1 MNLKNMLKRLT
12 FNYTKVEGSN
22 VYKLFSIVAL
32 SVEELKELFEKISSW
47 QGISNA
53 EGTTL
58 DLIGEDVRQKRNGM
72 TDDEYRL
79 QLRFKNSL
87 NRSGT
92 DINSVNNI
100 IKSFSKDEFIKIK
113 DATDDEYFKEPAAIV
128 IYMSNNSKNIL
139 NNKFEAAVAAGVRTI
154 WLIYRDDLKSTLKLE
169 DKKTDYQSRMYV
181 TGEIQ
186 SGVAY
191 KHQYVGKV
199 ITDNVNLGEN
209 NATTQ
214 QRTWVTGEPKSGQGG
229 K

>member
-100 IKSFSKDEFIKIK
+100 IKSFS
-113 DATDDEYFKEPAAIV
+113 
-128 IYMSNNSKNIL
+128 
-139 NNKFEAAVAAGVRTI
+139 
-154 WLIYRDDLKSTLKLE
+154 
-169 DKKTDYQSRMYV
+169 
-181 TGEIQ
+181 
-186 SGVAY
+186 
-191 KHQYVGKV
+191 
-199 ITDNVNLGEN
+199 
-209 NATTQ
+209 
-214 QRTWVTGEPKSGQGG
+214 
-229 K
+229 